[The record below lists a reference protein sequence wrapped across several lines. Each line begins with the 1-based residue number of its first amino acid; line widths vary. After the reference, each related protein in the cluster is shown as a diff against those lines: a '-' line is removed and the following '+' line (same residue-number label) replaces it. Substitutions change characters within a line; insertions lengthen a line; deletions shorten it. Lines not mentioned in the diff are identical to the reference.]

1 MSFEHAVIV
10 AVRSDKQTHFD
21 SVLKDMHQWHH
32 ANSGFVEQEFAQHI
46 VDIFEFTIRR
56 DHRELLN
63 RSVCLLAQWIVDHA
77 SEEAANK
84 LFDVV
89 NNPWLVRCL
98 LENVDDPRMLH
109 KCNVEDILYNQVGV
123 VRRKIETQELMLFVK
138 SPASECI
145 KYIFSDP
152 FVVTALN
159 QEEQPDKY
167 KRLSD
172 NDHIF
177 WALTDPEVQGVLSYV
192 LNSLLAQEQTRWI
205 GYYMAAVCA
214 RGSVVGYDT
223 LMNHEKF
230 SSDHTK
236 HVVNFFSKPVKFSS
250 KPHDFLSHLHPHD
263 LFLKAATSHLTYVF
277 LNFITISSNDEFKN
291 KITEILDTLS
301 SADRIAVLCGSITQ
315 HHGIDKQSW
324 VASTS
329 RLFIDLAPILSA
341 SDIDGLFQKLPDIVL
356 NEVRDHPLM
365 QQRIL
370 LHNVVGMGES
380 NSKRKM

>member
-1 MSFEHAVIV
+1 MNFEHAVIV

-109 KCNVEDILYNQVGV
+109 KCNVEDILYNQAGV
-123 VRRKIETQELMLFVK
+123 VKRKIDTQELMLFVK

-152 FVVTALN
+152 FVVAALN
-159 QEEQPDKY
+159 QEEQTDKY

-177 WALTDPEVQGVLSYV
+177 WALTDPSVQGVLRHV

-205 GYYMAAVCA
+205 GYYMTAVCA

-223 LMNHEKF
+223 LMNHANF
-230 SSDHTK
+230 SNEHTK
-236 HVVNFFSKPVKFSS
+236 HVVDFFSQPVKFSHP
-250 KPHDFLSHLHPHD
+250 PHDFLSHLQPHD
-263 LFLKAATSHLTYVF
+263 LFLKAVTSHFTYMY
-277 LNFITISSNDEFKN
+277 LNSSFDERLENTITQ
-291 KITEILDTLS
+291 ILDTLS
-301 SADRIAVLCGSITQ
+301 GADRVAVLCGSITQ
-315 HHGIDKQSW
+315 HHNSSGKSW
-324 VASTS
+324 STSTS
-329 RLFIDLAPILSA
+329 RLFMALAPILNTT
-341 SDIDGLFQKLPDIVL
+341 DIDGLLQHLPEIVL
-356 NEVRDHPLM
+356 HEMREHPLM

-370 LHNVVGMGES
+370 QQNVTGMGES